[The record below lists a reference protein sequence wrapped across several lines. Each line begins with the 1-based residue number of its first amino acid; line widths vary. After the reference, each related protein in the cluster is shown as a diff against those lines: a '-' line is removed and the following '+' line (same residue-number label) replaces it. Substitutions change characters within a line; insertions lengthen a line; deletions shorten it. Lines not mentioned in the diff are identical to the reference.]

1 MSVLKTEGKSF
12 LFHIGNEF
20 RNMISVTS
28 EVDFYVEGF
37 FGRFSLTRTQQ
48 FKLILVLQNNREG
61 HTKKDILVF
70 NLIP

>member
-1 MSVLKTEGKSF
+1 MPDHFETLCTKELKVKKMSVLKTEGKSF

-37 FGRFSLTRTQQ
+37 FGRFSLTRTQ
-48 FKLILVLQNNREG
+48 
-61 HTKKDILVF
+61 
-70 NLIP
+70 